1 MTKRIGGAR
10 RKTRHIFMKSYKK
23 KGKLSLTKYFQSF
36 EVKDR
41 VKLMTES
48 SVQNG
53 MYNRRFHG
61 KMGNIIGKRGECYK
75 VELYDGEKRKVLIVH
90 PVHLTKMN

>member
-10 RKTRHIFMKSYKK
+10 RKTRHIFMKGFRK

-36 EVKDR
+36 AVKDK
-41 VKLMTES
+41 VKFMTES

-61 KMGNIIGKRGECYK
+61 KVGSIIGKRGECYK
-75 VELYDGEKRKVLIVH
+75 VELYDGAKRKVLIVH
-90 PVHLTKMN
+90 PVHLTKLK